1 MYTQEKSTTIS
12 FFRHNKRAK
21 ENFDIYRLEYPKT
34 GQAADYRHRFL
45 DANSRHY
52 DYNLQGK
59 FFWKHLQTEQ
69 ANGQLTSGYAF
80 SQKEDSEDN
89 PLYRLDWLGGE
100 WADGDMERLNLL
112 PSAREELL
120 RCMDMD
126 NSYFSTARTSRH
138 SLSLDYLYDRKL
150 PKMGWLEI
158 KSTRTFTVRMPACIT
173 SDLVRPITSHAMPG
187 LQNLRLLFV
196 GAP

>member
-120 RCMDMD
+120 RCMDMA
-126 NSYFSTARTSRH
+126 TAI
-138 SLSLDYLYDRKL
+138 SLPHVPHATASLWTISMTGNC
-150 PKMGWLEI
+150 PKW
-158 KSTRTFTVRMPACIT
+158 V
-173 SDLVRPITSHAMPG
+173 G
-187 LQNLRLLFV
+187 LK
-196 GAP
+196 